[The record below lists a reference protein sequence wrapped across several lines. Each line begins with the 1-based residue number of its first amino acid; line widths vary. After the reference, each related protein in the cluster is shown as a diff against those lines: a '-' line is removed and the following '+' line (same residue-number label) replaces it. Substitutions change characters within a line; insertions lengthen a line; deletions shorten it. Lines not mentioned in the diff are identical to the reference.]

1 MKLSIVIVNYN
12 VQYFLENCLHS
23 VVKAGSGLQSEI
35 FVVDNNSVDGSL
47 KMLKEKFPQV
57 KVIANKKNLGFSR
70 ANNQA
75 IRQAKG
81 EYILLLNPD
90 TVVEEETFVKCIAK
104 MDSDHKI
111 GGMGVK
117 MMDGKGNFLPESKRG
132 LPTPAVAFYKI
143 FGLSS
148 LFPRSKRFGQYHFG
162 HLSKDEDHEIDVLS
176 GAFMLLRRKVLDEI
190 GLLDEDF
197 FMYGEDI
204 DLSYRITKAGYKNLY
219 FSQSS
224 IIHYKGESTKKSS
237 INYVFVFYKA
247 MAIFAKK
254 HFSKKNAQTFSDLI
268 NIAIYLRAGIAV
280 FTRFIKRF
288 ALPAI
293 DAFFLYFGM
302 YFITEYYEN
311 NYKFIE
317 GGEYP
322 EEVVVYGLPAM
333 VLIIL
338 ANIAFSGGYSTPLRL
353 SKVMKGAMAGIL
365 FVFIIYALLDE
376 NYRFSRAIVL
386 MSALWA
392 MVITP
397 LIHYLLHL
405 ARIYPLD
412 PEIPQRVAI
421 VGNKEEIKRIT
432 SFLQNTPIEP
442 QLLIYVQADD
452 RTKDNFD
459 YHGKL
464 YQLPDIIEIYE
475 LNEVIF
481 CSADL
486 KSSEIIRQ
494 MTGIRNKKVDFKIA
508 PPKSMYIIGSNS
520 IASSGSYYLLDSNA
534 ILKPVNLQN
543 KRSLDLLLSTV
554 FIFLSPLLMWFTKR
568 PFSFFNNLCKVFAG
582 YISFVGFKS
591 TNELISQNRKIRKG
605 ILTPIDMLEDELQ
618 NEQLIEKLNF
628 QYGND
633 YSVFLDLKIIFSNFR
648 KLGREVE

>member
-23 VVKAGSGLQSEI
+23 VVKASKALESEI

-47 KMLKEKFPQV
+47 KMLKEKFPEV
-57 KVIANKKNLGFSR
+57 KVIANKKNLGFSK

-75 IRQAKG
+75 IRKAKG
-81 EYILLLNPD
+81 EYVLLLNPD
-90 TVVEEETFVKCIAK
+90 TLVEEETFTKCIAK
-104 MDSDHKI
+104 MDSDPKI

-148 LFPRSKRFGQYHFG
+148 LFPHSKRFGQYHLG
-162 HLSKDEDHEIDVLS
+162 HLSKEENHEIDILS
-176 GAFMLLRRKVLDEI
+176 GAFMLLRKKVLDEI

-219 FSQSS
+219 FSESS

-254 HFSKKNAQTFSDLI
+254 HFSKRNAQTFTDLI
-268 NIAIYLRAGIAV
+268 NFAIYIRAGIAV
-280 FTRFIKRF
+280 FMRFFKRF

-293 DAFFLYFGM
+293 DAVFLYLGM
-302 YFITEYYEN
+302 YFITQYYEH

-317 GGEYP
+317 GGAYP

-333 VLIIL
+333 VLTIL
-338 ANIAFSGGYSTPLRL
+338 ASIALSGGYSAPLRF
-353 SKVMKGAMAGIL
+353 SKVMKGAIGGVL
-365 FVFIIYALLDE
+365 FIFIIYALLDE

-392 MVITP
+392 IVVTP
-397 LIHYLLHL
+397 MIHYLLHL
-405 ARIYPLD
+405 TKVYPLE
-412 PEIPQRVAI
+412 PEIPQRVAV
-421 VGNKEEIKRIT
+421 VGNKDELNRIT
-432 SFLQNTPIEP
+432 TFLHNTPIEP
-442 QLLIYVQADD
+442 QLLIYVKANED
-452 RTKDNFD
+452 KDKFE

-464 YQLPDIIEIYE
+464 YQLPDIIDIYK

-481 CSADL
+481 CSADVA
-486 KSSEIIRQ
+486 SSEIIKQ

-508 PPKSMYIIGSNS
+508 PPQSMYIIGSNS
-520 IASSGSYYLLDSNA
+520 IANSGNYYLLDSNA
-534 ILKPVNLQN
+534 LLKPVNLQN
-543 KRSLDLLLSTV
+543 KRLLDIFLSTL
-554 FIFLSPLLMWFTKR
+554 FIFLSPFLMWIAR
-568 PFSFFNNLCKVFAG
+568 HPFSFFNNMCKVFVG
-582 YISFVGFKS
+582 YISFVGFKP
-591 TNELISQNRKIRKG
+591 TNDLISQNRKIRKG
-605 ILTPIDMLEDELQ
+605 ILTPLDMLEEDLQ
-618 NEQLIEKLNF
+618 TKEIIEKLNF

-633 YSVFLDLKIIFSNFR
+633 YSLYQDLKIIFNNFR
-648 KLGREVE
+648 KLGKKVD